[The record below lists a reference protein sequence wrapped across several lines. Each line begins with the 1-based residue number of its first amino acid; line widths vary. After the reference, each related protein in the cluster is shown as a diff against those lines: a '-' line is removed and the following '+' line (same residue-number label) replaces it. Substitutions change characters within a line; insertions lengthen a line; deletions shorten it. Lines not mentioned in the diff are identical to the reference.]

1 MTLAERMAIESKNV
15 PSAPRHDVDRTG
27 LIREKVVLFGSASS
41 LVGIVTDPIDAT
53 DATRP
58 GVILLNAGL
67 LHRIGPNRLH
77 VELARRLAAKGL
89 VVLRFDFSG
98 IGDSDVRE
106 DDLPFWESAILET
119 QEAMTFLEKSR
130 GLRRFVLMGL
140 CSGAVSLFRTARVDS
155 RVAGAVLLDPWG
167 YSAESSC
174 LATTRLYWQSVWSV
188 VRSPG
193 RWMDSIPRHL
203 DVRVILR
210 HLRRTLKRRKPDGTR
225 RGRVSRSPR
234 AWRRAPGALQLSL
247 RPRQTRVRPGRRRS
261 AQAVDGVRPRD
272 VRGLPRRDAH
282 VSLARPSSRPPRR
295 HRSMDPAIPVTRT
308 GPAATA
314 AVKMAG
320 VTPLALPLRL
330 CPGASLRRARACA
343 PMRFTCG
350 CGVLHL
356 HRRAARRDRPRV
368 R

>member
-1 MTLAERMAIESKNV
+1 MTLSERMAIESKDA
-15 PSAPRHDVDRTG
+15 PSVPRHDVDRTG
-27 LIREKVVLFGSASS
+27 RIREKVVLFGSAST
-41 LVGIVTDPIDAT
+41 LVGIVTDPPIDAT

-77 VELARRLAAKGL
+77 VELARRLAAMGL

-119 QEAMTFLEKSR
+119 QEAMAFLEKSR

-140 CSGAVSLFRTARVDS
+140 CSGAVSSFRTARVDS

-167 YSAESSC
+167 YSAESSS

-188 VRSPG
+188 LRSPG

-210 HLRRTLKRRKPDGTR
+210 HLRRTLERRKPDGTVEAEFR
-225 RGRVSRSPR
+225 AVLERGVQLLVLFSSPYDR
-234 AWRRAPGALQLSL
+234 ARHEFDLVVGDRLKQWTESGRA
-247 RPRQTRVRPGRRRS
+247 TFEVF
-261 AQAVDGVRPRD
+261 
-272 VRGLPRRDAH
+272 RDATH
-282 VSLARPSSRPPRR
+282 TFRSLAHQS
-295 HRSMDPAIPVTRT
+295 
-308 GPAATA
+308 
-314 AVKMAG
+314 
-320 VTPLALPLRL
+320 ALVDVIDRWTQ
-330 CPGASLRRARACA
+330 
-343 PMRFTCG
+343 RF
-350 CGVLHL
+350 
-356 HRRAARRDRPRV
+356 R
-368 R
+368 